1 VPPRPLASAPA
12 NSESDSR
19 ADRLSE
25 ATVTVVRHDSAWG
38 GVPVGFMFLLS
49 FLRPP
54 VPPASGTGTS
64 VPPAAARRRPGGRG
78 GRSGCTPEP
87 VDSEPE

>member
-1 VPPRPLASAPA
+1 MPPQPLASAPA

-38 GVPVGFMFLLS
+38 GVPVGFMFLLP

-54 VPPASGTGTS
+54 FPGAGVWHLQ
-64 VPPAAARRRPGGRG
+64 PAAARRGPPAADGRAAAAAALAA
-78 GRSGCTPEP
+78 RRNP
-87 VDSEPE
+87 